1 MIKNLGPLR
10 RVFFLTKIS
19 RLFLQKMLIY
29 MIIFLSNQQTSVP
42 FVTSLFVQRGDFYEE
57 KILATRS

>member
-1 MIKNLGPLR
+1 MI
-10 RVFFLTKIS
+10 F
-19 RLFLQKMLIY
+19 
-29 MIIFLSNQQTSVP
+29 FLSNQQTSVP